1 MQMELWQAAIA
12 VVLVATVGSIIQRV
26 TGFGF
31 GIWAMIFLPALLGGS
46 HPQATLVSSIMSIVS
61 CALVAFTMLKM
72 VDWKNL
78 IFPLASYAVIAL
90 PCNFLL
96 TKASNDILSLAL
108 GVALL
113 AMSVYFIFFS
123 GKIKI
128 KPSVPAGLICGG
140 LSGFM
145 GGFFAMGGPPVVV
158 YYLQSS
164 PDKLVYLA
172 TIQMY
177 FVISN
182 VYNTGAKIA
191 NGLLTKEVA
200 ILSAVGVIG
209 MLIGLYIGK
218 KIFNKLD
225 GKRLRRVVYGFMAA
239 AGVVNIVKAI
249 IALAKIQ

>member
-1 MQMELWQAAIA
+1 MPSEFWISAAAVIA
-12 VVLVATVGSIIQRV
+12 VTTVGSIIQRV

-31 GIWAMIFLPALLGGS
+31 GIWAMIFLPTLLGGS
-46 HPQATLVSSIMSIVS
+46 HPQATLVSSIMSLVS
-61 CALVAFTMLKM
+61 CSLVAFTMLKT

-78 IFPLASYAVIAL
+78 VFPLIGYAVISL
-90 PCNFLL
+90 PCNILMV
-96 TKASNDILSLAL
+96 KASNDLLSLAL

-128 KPSVPAGLICGG
+128 KPTAPAGLICGG

-177 FVISN
+177 FVMSN
-182 VYNTGAKIA
+182 AVNTTVKIA
-191 NGLLTKEVA
+191 NGLFTKEVA
-200 ILSAVGVIG
+200 ILSAIGTLG
-209 MLIGLYIGK
+209 MLLGLCIGK

-225 GKRLRRVVYGFMAA
+225 GTLLRRIVYGFMAA
-239 AGVVNIVKAI
+239 SGAFNIVKAVI
-249 IALAKIQ
+249 KLI

>member
-1 MQMELWQAAIA
+1 MQIELWQAALA
-12 VVLVATVGSIIQRV
+12 VVLVTLVGSIIQRV

-31 GIWAMIFLPALLGGS
+31 GIWAMIFLPTLLGGS
-46 HPQATLVSSIMSIVS
+46 HPQATLVSSLMSLIS
-61 CALVAFTMLKM
+61 CAMVAFTMLKT

-78 IFPLASYAVIAL
+78 VFPLIGYAAVAL
-90 PCNFLL
+90 PCNLL
-96 TKASNDILSLAL
+96 LVKTDNTVLSLAL
-108 GVALL
+108 GIALVI
-113 AMSVYFIFFS
+113 MSIYFIFFS

-128 KPSVPAGLICGG
+128 KPTAPAGLICGG

-177 FVISN
+177 FVMSN
-182 VYNTGAKIA
+182 AYNTTVKIA
-191 NGLLTKEVA
+191 SGLLTWNVV
-200 ILSAVGVIG
+200 ILTAVGTIG
-209 MLIGLYIGK
+209 MLAGLYIGK

-225 GKRLRRVVYGFMAA
+225 GTLLRRIVYGFMAA
-239 AGVVNIVKAI
+239 SGAFNIVKAI
-249 IALAKIQ
+249 VELAK

>member
-1 MQMELWQAAIA
+1 MPSEFWLSA
-12 VVLVATVGSIIQRV
+12 VLVILVTTVGSIIQRV

-31 GIWAMIFLPALLGGS
+31 GIWAMIFLPTLLGGS
-46 HPQATLVSSIMSIVS
+46 HPQATLVSSIMSLIS
-61 CALVAFTMLKM
+61 CAMVAFTMLKT
-72 VDWKNL
+72 VNWKNL
-78 IFPLASYAVIAL
+78 VFPLIGYAVVAL
-90 PCNFLL
+90 PCNLL
-96 TKASNDILSLAL
+96 LVKTNNTVLSLAL
-108 GVALL
+108 GVALVI
-113 AMSVYFIFFS
+113 MSVYFIFFS

-128 KPSVPAGLICGG
+128 RPTPPAGLICGG

-182 VYNTGAKIA
+182 AFNTTVKIA

-200 ILSAVGVIG
+200 ILSAVGTVG

-225 GKRLRRVVYGFMAA
+225 GTVLRRVVYGFMAA
-239 AGVVNIVKAI
+239 SGAVNIVKAI
-249 IALAKIQ
+249 IKLI